1 MGGISR
7 LQATPPTARR
17 VPTASVGSFGS
28 QESLVDHQG
37 TAILSELKYTL
48 RPVAAALGHAWVA
61 SRAGVSRR
69 AVSAWLDGSRVGS
82 IEFAERV
89 AKACGYSV
97 IISAVQTSDYGT
109 RLRLMRATPSSRS
122 AISPPAI
129 RGPFTAFRKP
139 TSNMDTR
146 HTY

>member
-1 MGGISR
+1 M
-7 LQATPPTARR
+7 
-17 VPTASVGSFGS
+17 
-28 QESLVDHQG
+28 
-37 TAILSELKYTL
+37 KYTL

-97 IISAVQTSDYGT
+97 IISAVQTSDYGS
-109 RLRLMRATPSSRS
+109 RLRLMNAAGPRRPAATPVT
-122 AISPPAI
+122 P
-129 RGPFTAFRKP
+129 RGPLAAFSKRGLP
-139 TSNMDTR
+139 GVAADGAANASGQGRAAGLSGLPR
-146 HTY
+146 HAR